1 MLANIIIIPVVS
13 ALIGYSTNVVAIR
26 LLFWPKKPINLGFFR
41 LQGLLPKRQADIARS
56 IGELVEEQLLSIDE
70 LFDQIDTPEV
80 QHKIMDKISAL
91 LKDRLVNIIPAI
103 VPGKITN
110 IIAENLDKMLRQE
123 APNIIEQVIDAARD
137 YVNNEIKVSTIVE
150 DKINAF
156 NLDELEKM
164 ITGISSSELRFI
176 EILGGILGFIIG
188 LVQLGF
194 LYLFPM

>member
-80 QHKIMDKISAL
+80 QHKIMDKISVL

-123 APNIIEQVIDAARD
+123 APNIIKQVIDAARD